1 MTKNKTIKILA
12 FLPAVAIMTCIFLFS
27 AQDSTESSNLSD
39 SVTYALVSG
48 FDKIF
53 HIPGTESKI
62 IETVKCLN
70 VFVRKMAHFTEYA
83 LLGVSLILPICLYNL
98 KRKSVILLTLIIC
111 VLYSISD
118 EFHQLYVPGRYGCLK
133 DVIIDSSG
141 ALLGIL
147 VVDFVK
153 NIKMS

>member
-1 MTKNKTIKILA
+1 MKRNKTYKILT
-12 FLPAVAIMTCIFLFS
+12 FLPAVAIMTCIFIFS

-48 FDKIF
+48 FDKVF
-53 HIPGTESKI
+53 HTIGTEQKI

-70 VFVRKMAHFTEYA
+70 GFVRKMAHFTEYA
-83 LLGVSLILPICLYNL
+83 LLGISLILPICLYNL

-111 VLYSISD
+111 VFYSISD
-118 EFHQLYVPGRYGCLK
+118 EFHQLFVPGRYGCLK
-133 DVIIDSSG
+133 DVFIDSSG

-147 VVDFVK
+147 VVDFFK
-153 NIKMS
+153 YNKKS